1 MARNVVEILITAKN
15 QTAAGFK
22 AAKTQVSQFGQALT
36 TVRGLIGTIGVAAL
50 ATEFYQF
57 AMQSRQASIELES
70 ARNKL
75 AQTVGGLDAYN
86 EAIRVA
92 QEATRGMVSEVDL
105 ANGSF
110 VLLEMGLA
118 QNATEAAKLANAGNI
133 LAQAFES
140 QGASVELFNRLLAN
154 GSAVLLDNFGISQ
167 AQVKIRTDQIAAT
180 QGLSE
185 QEARLSAIRE
195 LAIEKSERL
204 ASTMTDEQVAA
215 KQAEAAYKDMTAALG
230 DLVQVAGDGTPVMTA
245 FYNTISEGA
254 QGWSSAIESIRTINQ
269 IEQRAI
275 QITGLHSREAARLA
289 GRIDEWDAAI
299 QRAGAHLQAQS
310 ENEAKATAWMIQYKD
325 AAIAANA
332 ATREAARAANEAA
345 AARNAEAIATMYSS
359 QAIAQNALAN
369 AQTMAN
375 QYATGNV
382 YTDDPAFE
390 MAQNLKEEFADIPE
404 TLTTSFD
411 TIANDLSNRLS
422 GAVGEAFGR
431 MQQTVPGLDEM
442 FGGGE
447 EPGEFGRRL
456 GALADGLQDSDQVF
470 LEKFKEQAG
479 GNPIYS
485 ALLTAIEE
493 GDSAGVA
500 AEANRLLN
508 ENLAMVIATGLK
520 DSVVAQMR
528 EQEVLAEAQRI
539 LAEELGEPAGAA
551 VTALEG
557 VSTEAGT
564 MKTKVDEATGAG
576 VTGTNKWIARINE
589 LNRVLGNTNG
599 LLEDVDSKMNK
610 VAPVGDGTSIEQI
623 GGMVE

>member
-1 MARNVVEILITAKN
+1 V
-15 QTAAGFK
+15 
-22 AAKTQVSQFGQALT
+22 
-36 TVRGLIGTIGVAAL
+36 
-50 ATEFYQF
+50 
-57 AMQSRQASIELES
+57 
-70 ARNKL
+70 
-75 AQTVGGLDAYN
+75 
-86 EAIRVA
+86 
-92 QEATRGMVSEVDL
+92 
-105 ANGSF
+105 
-110 VLLEMGLA
+110 
-118 QNATEAAKLANAGNI
+118 
-133 LAQAFES
+133 
-140 QGASVELFNRLLAN
+140 
-154 GSAVLLDNFGISQ
+154 
-167 AQVKIRTDQIAAT
+167 
-180 QGLSE
+180 
-185 QEARLSAIRE
+185 
-195 LAIEKSERL
+195 
-204 ASTMTDEQVAA
+204 
-215 KQAEAAYKDMTAALG
+215 
-230 DLVQVAGDGTPVMTA
+230 DGTPVMTA

-369 AQTMAN
+369 AQTMADA
-375 QYATGNV
+375 YATGNV
-382 YTDDPAFE
+382 YTENPAFE
-390 MAQNLKEEFADIPE
+390 IAQSLKDELADVPE

-623 GGMVE
+623 GGMIE